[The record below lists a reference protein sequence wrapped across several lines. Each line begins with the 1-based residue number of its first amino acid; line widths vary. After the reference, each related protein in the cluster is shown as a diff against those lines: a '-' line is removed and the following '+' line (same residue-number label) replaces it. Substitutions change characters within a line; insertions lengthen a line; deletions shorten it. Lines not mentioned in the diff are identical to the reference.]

1 MAAATVLSL
10 FMIGFYEVR
19 ADDPVKGRIPALPP
33 FQLALVDNPPPPQSI
48 PTAPISPIPALITK
62 PVVTQIP
69 PPDPLA
75 WTQAGADS
83 NAPQRHSRRIA
94 AGFLHA
100 SGTQIV
106 DSLGESVLL
115 KGVNTGAWL
124 LRDPFWYDGG
134 IALEGSWDQGADDQ
148 NLLIEN
154 GIKSVLQGD
163 VEAKY
168 RQIQTLFRNNFITKP
183 DIDDLSR
190 FGFNCVRV
198 PIDYRL
204 FSRKDDL
211 GHIIADPSAAN
222 FTYLDSLIDWCW
234 DQHLYV
240 IIDMHVAPRGFCDDQ
255 SSFHEFLQIW
265 QMIALRYKNNPVV
278 GGYDLI
284 NEPNWSHGGWNLD
297 PREKGS
303 NAGVSYLTQTT
314 INAIREVDS
323 NHMIIVE
330 GFMCGDVLDN
340 FFYDPTLGK
349 CTSRIQIVDSRN
361 NLCLSVHRYP
371 RLYPDEY
378 DPKKDHGPDA
388 SNMWWSGKEMFAL
401 QHQKK
406 LASMANCPLIVGEF
420 GNNQNNFF
428 RAMLDGIEGSAG
440 PGNFNISG
448 SWTFW
453 TYKTGGWV
461 VISHVPTT
469 PEIEKMNPYFKAL
482 GEWVSKGKKGPAPK
496 KNFSGDEAFEW
507 LTNAAIK
514 TNHKYCLNDF
524 SLIDT
529 LIDGKHQ
536 KPYPRQGPYTD
547 DEAIP
552 GKLLLVNYDLGG
564 EGVAY
569 HSSNSSNSSW
579 NYREDGVSITPTAD
593 GLYSIGGVRNGEWV
607 KYTLKCAPGEYQ
619 VKLTYATPNIGN
631 ISLKVENLGFIIDH
645 ANIPPTGSFNL
656 YRTTLLGKVSI
667 SISGQN
673 TLTLCFN
680 TNDIDCQYLEF
691 NSISK

>member
-204 FSRKDDL
+204 FSRMPVGGLCAGQLYL
-211 GHIIADPSAAN
+211 GGDGK
-222 FTYLDSLIDWCW
+222 LWLW
-234 DQHLYV
+234 DIFNRSTAGKGTNYGG
-240 IIDMHVAPRGFCDDQ
+240 RGFGNSDGSTYFSPWTQKSPLAQGFAIKYQVGSVSGQRTLDMNGGWPVITFEGKY
-255 SSFHEFLQIW
+255 SVGVVNFKDPGVPLTIKLEGFSPFIPLNSDLIVPTFR
-265 QMIALRYKNNPVV
+265 ASNPV
-278 GGYDLI
+278 
-284 NEPNWSHGGWNLD
+284 
-297 PREKGS
+297 
-303 NAGVSYLTQTT
+303 
-314 INAIREVDS
+314 
-323 NHMIIVE
+323 
-330 GFMCGDVLDN
+330 
-340 FFYDPTLGK
+340 
-349 CTSRIQIVDSRN
+349 
-361 NLCLSVHRYP
+361 
-371 RLYPDEY
+371 
-378 DPKKDHGPDA
+378 
-388 SNMWWSGKEMFAL
+388 
-401 QHQKK
+401 
-406 LASMANCPLIVGEF
+406 
-420 GNNQNNFF
+420 
-428 RAMLDGIEGSAG
+428 
-440 PGNFNISG
+440 
-448 SWTFW
+448 
-453 TYKTGGWV
+453 
-461 VISHVPTT
+461 
-469 PEIEKMNPYFKAL
+469 
-482 GEWVSKGKKGPAPK
+482 
-496 KNFSGDEAFEW
+496 
-507 LTNAAIK
+507 
-514 TNHKYCLNDF
+514 
-524 SLIDT
+524 
-529 LIDGKHQ
+529 
-536 KPYPRQGPYTD
+536 
-547 DEAIP
+547 
-552 GKLLLVNYDLGG
+552 
-564 EGVAY
+564 
-569 HSSNSSNSSW
+569 
-579 NYREDGVSITPTAD
+579 
-593 GLYSIGGVRNGEWV
+593 
-607 KYTLKCAPGEYQ
+607 
-619 VKLTYATPNIGN
+619 
-631 ISLKVENLGFIIDH
+631 
-645 ANIPPTGSFNL
+645 
-656 YRTTLLGKVSI
+656 
-667 SISGQN
+667 
-673 TLTLCFN
+673 
-680 TNDIDCQYLEF
+680 
-691 NSISK
+691 